1 MSYTTERN
9 YRDFFKEELY
19 DGFVN
24 YLIDELGHAKVIT
37 LLRGKPLFTKRGVN
51 NNFKVHF
58 NRFLD
63 KNPAILKRFVEG
75 NQKCM
80 SLRNIADGE
89 LQFPIDTEDES
100 LMIREGIRNPQTLPL
115 DIKDH
120 VYRPSKGQKNSTKP
134 LTGQVIKGE
143 NHERKYFHPKRLTVH
158 FKQGYALKLGK
169 TTESFMVNS
178 RSEAMD
184 IIIGRFER
192 RVAYA
197 TIQNEEQFVFV
208 KPRNGKIKRSRKL
221 RNKIQQ

>member
-1 MSYTTERN
+1 MSYTTEKN

-19 DGFVN
+19 DGFVD
-24 YLIDELGHAKVIT
+24 YLIDELGHAKVIAV
-37 LLRGKPLFTKRGVN
+37 LRDNPLFTKRGVDR
-51 NNFKVHF
+51 NFTVHF
-58 NRFLD
+58 HRFLD
-63 KNPAILKRFVEG
+63 KNPAILKTFVEA

-80 SLRNIADGE
+80 SLRNITDGD
-89 LQFPIDTEDES
+89 LRFPIDTEDEN
-100 LMIREGIRNPQTLPL
+100 LMVREGIRNPAVLPL

-120 VYRPSKGQKNSTKP
+120 VYRPTKGQKQSSKP
-134 LTGQVIKGE
+134 LTGQVLKGE
-143 NHERKYFHPKRLTVH
+143 NHERRYLHPKRLTVH

-184 IIIGRFER
+184 IIIGRFEK

-208 KPRNGKIKRSRKL
+208 KPRNGKSKRSRKL